1 MLSRRHGTNIR
12 FMLLHCATDAVILG
26 MGYAATLNEIDA
38 YLDRYEATVALRVVP
53 YGYRMELEW
62 DRIPPTLSTPL
73 RPPGDRSK
81 RLPDERLHL
90 TDVSVQR
97 CALLSASA
105 VDLSGSRPG
114 YVGRRT

>member
-1 MLSRRHGTNIR
+1 
-12 FMLLHCATDAVILG
+12 MLLHCATDAVILG

-53 YGYRMELEW
+53 YGYRMELVVRISIPSGEW